1 MLKRICDQDD
11 GRVPLRFRGIRRGLG
26 RTAKEAGGPARVTP
40 RIVVTF
46 VCAIVVPNWLFTRTE
61 KQLVHNTLVEQI
73 LANVRIH
80 SRERIV
86 E

>member
-11 GRVPLRFRGIRRGLG
+11 RRVSFRFRGIRRGRG
-26 RTAKEAGGPARVTP
+26 RTAKEAGRPAKFTFGFVITFICTP
-40 RIVVTF
+40 
-46 VCAIVVPNWLFTRTE
+46 FTRTE
-61 KQLVHNTLVEQI
+61 KQLVHNALVEQI